1 MIRELGLARDL
12 RVNVF
17 SWQKKAAEG
26 IYQSLPL
33 VGNGR
38 SHVQADMRREG
49 RKRRN
54 VSHALINT
62 DTPVKTEERCFLP
75 AALFA
80 GL

>member
-38 SHVQADMRREG
+38 SQADMRREG

-54 VSHALINT
+54 VSYTLINT